1 MAEMVLKTPIK
12 GKNDDLYG
20 PGLLKM
26 RLNNEIIPRI
36 METGRSMS
44 CLKEFKPEK
53 LVVTNRTNRSNN
65 SNVEGNDT
73 NRSL

>member
-44 CLKEFKPEK
+44 SLKEFKPEK